1 MTRYL
6 LTRLGQALVI
16 VILVTLITFVILHLL
31 PGGAARAI
39 LGKEATLQQ
48 IAAFNHEMG
57 YDRPLWQQYAMY
69 LQRLVQG
76 DLGYSFQLNQS
87 VAEAISQRVPK
98 TMLLSLASTLLAVVV
113 AVPLGVVQAVRRNR
127 WPDYTINGLSLLAYA
142 TPIFFM
148 GLMMIILF
156 SQVWPVLPPEAPQGF
171 TLAEV
176 LADPA
181 GLVLPTLTLAIL
193 TVAVYSR
200 YIRSSMVDNLN
211 ENYVRTARSKGLS
224 EGRVIVGHTLRN
236 GLFPVITLLGMYLP
250 ALFSGALVV
259 ERLFNYPGMGLLFW
273 QAALKRDYPILL
285 GVTLLISVAT
295 VLGALVADV
304 LYAAVDPRVR
314 LKAGRS

>member
-39 LGKEATLQQ
+39 LGKEATMQQ
-48 IAAFNHEMG
+48 IAAFDHQMG
-57 YDRPLWQQYAMY
+57 YDRPLWEQYALY
-69 LQRLVQG
+69 LRRLVGG

-87 VAEAISQRVPK
+87 VTEAISQRLPK
-98 TMLLSLASTLLAVVV
+98 TMLLSVASTVLAVVV

-181 GLVLPTLTLAIL
+181 GLVLPVVTLAIL

-224 EGRVIVGHTLRN
+224 ESRVIVGHTLRN

-295 VLGALVADV
+295 VVGALIADV

-314 LKAGRS
+314 LRAGRA

>member
-1 MTRYL
+1 LTRYL

>member
-39 LGKEATLQQ
+39 LGKEATLEQ

-87 VAEAISQRVPK
+87 VAEAIGQRVPK
-98 TMLLSLASTLLAVVV
+98 TMLLSLASTLIAVVV

-156 SQVWPVLPPEAPQGF
+156 SQVWPVLPPEARR
-171 TLAEV
+171 ASRWRRCW
-176 LADPA
+176 
-181 GLVLPTLTLAIL
+181 PTRPGWCCPR
-193 TVAVYSR
+193 SR
-200 YIRSSMVDNLN
+200 WRSSPS
-211 ENYVRTARSKGLS
+211 RSTPATSARPWS
-224 EGRVIVGHTLRN
+224 T
-236 GLFPVITLLGMYLP
+236 T
-250 ALFSGALVV
+250 
-259 ERLFNYPGMGLLFW
+259 
-273 QAALKRDYPILL
+273 
-285 GVTLLISVAT
+285 
-295 VLGALVADV
+295 
-304 LYAAVDPRVR
+304 
-314 LKAGRS
+314 

>member
-48 IAAFNHEMG
+48 IAAFDHEMG
-57 YDRPLWQQYAMY
+57 YDRPLWEQYALY
-69 LQRLVQG
+69 LRRLVQG

-87 VAEAISQRVPK
+87 VAEAIGQRLPK
-98 TMLLSLASTLLAVVV
+98 TALLSLASTLLAVVV

-127 WPDYTINGLSLLAYA
+127 WPDYTINGLTLLAYA

-181 GLVLPTLTLAIL
+181 GLVLPTLTLTIL

-200 YIRSSMVDNLN
+200 YVRSSMVDNLN
-211 ENYVRTARSKGLS
+211 ENYVRTARSKGLPES
-224 EGRVIVGHTLRN
+224 RVIVGHTLRN

-304 LYAAVDPRVR
+304 LYAEI
-314 LKAGRS
+314 GRAHV

>member
-16 VILVTLITFVILHLL
+16 VLLVTLITFVILHLL

-48 IAAFNHEMG
+48 IASFDHEMG
-57 YDRPLWQQYAMY
+57 YDRPLWEQYALY
-69 LQRLVQG
+69 LQRLVRG

-87 VAEAISQRVPK
+87 VVEAINQRLPK

-113 AVPLGVVQAVRRNR
+113 AVPLGVIQAVRRNR

-171 TLAEV
+171 TMAEV

-181 GLVLPTLTLAIL
+181 GLVLPTLTLTIL

>member
-181 GLVLPTLTLAIL
+181 GLVLPTLTLTIL

>member
-57 YDRPLWQQYAMY
+57 YDRPLWEQYAMY

-87 VAEAISQRVPK
+87 VAEAIVQRLPK

-127 WPDYTINGLSLLAYA
+127 WPDYTINALSLLAYA

-156 SQVWPVLPPEAPQGF
+156 SQVWPVLPPEASQGF
-171 TLAEV
+171 TLAEM

-181 GLVLPTLTLAIL
+181 GLVLPTVTLAIL

-259 ERLFNYPGMGLLFW
+259 ERLFNFPGMGLLFW

-295 VLGALVADV
+295 VVGALVADV

-314 LKAGRS
+314 LRAGRS

>member
-87 VAEAISQRVPK
+87 VSEAIGQRLPK

-127 WPDYTINGLSLLAYA
+127 WPDYTINGLALLAYA

-171 TLAEV
+171 TMAEV

-181 GLVLPTLTLAIL
+181 GLVLPTLTLTIL

>member
-1 MTRYL
+1 LTRYL

-181 GLVLPTLTLAIL
+181 GLVLPTLTLTIL